1 MPFIGTKK
9 TASTLGLLD
18 RNEYIVE
25 SIVAHTG
32 TPSRVT
38 SLKFLVHW
46 AGYPSDEDTWEPWIS
61 LRSNALLHIYLRT
74 HNLSHNIPEA
84 FRT

>member
-1 MPFIGTKK
+1 MPFIGTQKA
-9 TASTLGLLD
+9 ASTLGLLD

-32 TPSRVT
+32 NPSRLT

-46 AGYPSDEDTWEPWIS
+46 AGHLTDEDTWEPWTS
-61 LRSNALLHIYLRT
+61 LRTNALLHIYLRN
-74 HNLSHNIPEA
+74 HNLSHIIPEA